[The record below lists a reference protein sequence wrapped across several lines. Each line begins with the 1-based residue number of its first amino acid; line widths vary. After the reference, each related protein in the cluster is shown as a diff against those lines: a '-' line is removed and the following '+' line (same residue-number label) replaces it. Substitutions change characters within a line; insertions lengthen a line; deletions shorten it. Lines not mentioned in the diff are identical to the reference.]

1 MFCGLKKYMLVAG
14 SGEGRTR
21 LTAFDA
27 ALLKAG
33 VGNFNLLKVSS
44 ILPPGAVEHT
54 ALQIPPGALLP
65 IAYGA
70 ISSDLPGEIIS
81 AAVAVGVSHPES
93 YGVIMETTGRCPKKE
108 LEIKIKV
115 MVEEA
120 FRMRDLPLQGIRLYS
135 VEHRAI
141 HCGSAFAGLVLWY

>member
-14 SGEGRTR
+14 SGEGGTG

-44 ILPPGAVEHT
+44 ILPPGAVEH
-54 ALQIPPGALLP
+54 AVLHIPPGALLP
-65 IAYGA
+65 IAYGT
-70 ISSDLPGEIIS
+70 INSDLPGEIIS
-81 AAVAVGVSHPES
+81 AAIAVGVPRLES
-93 YGVIMETTGRCPKKE
+93 YGVIMETTGCCPKKE
-108 LEIKIKV
+108 LEIKIKA

-120 FRMRDLPLQGIRLYS
+120 FRMRDLPLQEIRLHS
-135 VEHRAI
+135 VEHRVI

>member
-1 MFCGLKKYMLVAG
+1 MAG

-65 IAYGA
+65 IAYGT
-70 ISSDLPGEIIS
+70 INSDAPGEIIS
-81 AAVAVGVSHPES
+81 AAVAAGVSRQES
-93 YGVIMETTGRCPKKE
+93 YGVIMETTGRCSKNK
-108 LEIKIKV
+108 LEIKIKA

-120 FRMRDLPLQGIRLYS
+120 FRMREIPLQEIRLRS
-135 VEHRAI
+135 VEHRVI
-141 HCGSAFAGLVLWY
+141 HCGSVFAGLVLWY